1 MLMLMESHGVVRKVI
16 GWMEEVCDGSK
27 CVERGIPVNM
37 GWVLSRRRNW
47 EHPEVVVRSGEW
59 PGWDPG
65 RMAWY
70 GGLWSHWRRL
80 NDGVS

>member
-1 MLMLMESHGVVRKVI
+1 MVVSVSNGVF
-16 GWMEEVCDGSK
+16 
-27 CVERGIPVNM
+27 
-37 GWVLSRRRNW
+37 LSIWGGCCPRRRNW